1 MINLSLSVDK
11 IDYSSLIPVLVPMVI
26 KNKLAAKAAQF
37 TIEAKLKTMS
47 EQEKNAFVVNFLHE
61 HKNQIIENL
70 NEFVKD
76 KGIKGFICNFDA
88 DIL

>member
-1 MINLSLSVDK
+1 MINLSLNVDG

-47 EQEKNAFVVNFLHE
+47 EREKNAFVVNFLHE

-70 NEFVKD
+70 NEFVKE
-76 KGIKGFICNFDA
+76 KGVKGYICNFDA